1 VRPHLSARFVLTWLV
16 PVAAAWVAASR
27 NLSLGDD
34 GALFVRAGRTL
45 LSSHWSHAFA
55 VPTVQAGPVQLML
68 FGSLGRSGWALSLV
82 LATGIVLLVVA
93 AARRV
98 GVESPALLCGVGV
111 LAAATGLTG
120 VGYTWG
126 HPADAVLPLLWIF
139 AAAEARR
146 GRALRAGLIVG
157 LSAGLETWGTLG
169 VAVLALAPSRR
180 QAGAGA
186 LVAAGVA
193 LALFLPFMLGGHF
206 EMWSFRWFV
215 YRPSPMSMLVAP
227 GTQYGWPLRLAQG
240 ALAVGAGV
248 AVARLLRH
256 SPHALWAVPLAI
268 VAAKLLL
275 DPDLYSYYLA
285 APQGPIFVGAA
296 LGASRL
302 GRRSWAPAMIR

>member
-27 NLSLGDD
+27 NLTLGDD

-45 LSSHWSHAFA
+45 LSSHWNHAFA
-55 VPTVQAGPVQLML
+55 VPTVQAGPVQLAL

-285 APQGPIFVGAA
+285 APRGPIFVGAA

>member
-27 NLSLGDD
+27 NLTLGDD

-45 LSSHWSHAFA
+45 LSSHWNHAFA
-55 VPTVQAGPVQLML
+55 VPTVQAGPVQLAL

>member
-1 VRPHLSARFVLTWLV
+1 VRRALSTRFVLTWLV
-16 PVAAAWVAASR
+16 PVAAAWLAASR
-27 NLSLGDD
+27 HLTMGND
-34 GALFVRAGRTL
+34 GVLFVRAGRTL

-55 VPTVQAGPVQLML
+55 IPDVQAGPLQLAV
-68 FGSLGRSGWALSLV
+68 FGSLGRSDWALALV
-82 LATGIVLLVVA
+82 LATAIVLLVVA

-98 GVESPALLCGVGV
+98 GVESPALLCGVG
-111 LAAATGLTG
+111 LAAVATGMTG
-120 VGYTWG
+120 VGYSFG

-146 GRALRAGLIVG
+146 GRTLQAGLIVG
-157 LSAGLETWGTLG
+157 LSVGLETWGILG
-169 VAVLALAPSRR
+169 VAVLALAPRMR
-180 QAGAGA
+180 DAAAGVLA
-186 LVAAGVA
+186 AAGVA

-206 EMWSFRWFV
+206 EMLSFRWYV
-215 YRPSPMSMLVAP
+215 YRPSPLSMLVAP
-227 GTQYGWPLRLAQG
+227 ATPYGWPLRLAQG
-240 ALAVGAGV
+240 AFAVGAGI

-268 VAAKLLL
+268 VSAKLLL

-302 GRRSWAPAMIR
+302 RRHSYAAAMIR